1 MKAKHLS
8 WVRDSQVNACVCV
21 STDTL
26 EHCPVVEI
34 TSSVLSELLLDQQKI
49 TKTNHPS
56 RRSATEVSSSPREE
70 RQVLPRLCAPPSQSQ
85 SQQQSKSPPP
95 SPRVSSYMYSRPK
108 IFLSVDGTPA
118 QVGVEEL
125 MSLSVTRRRRPPSV
139 VSPRRLEIHQSCDR
153 TREASLMPCHAR
165 WGKAR
170 DQASHRYLE
179 PIRDRD
185 KRWFQDELTVLTEWH
200 APLEEVSVSNQM
212 TQSHDAVRVR
222 QERKW
227 KMDHMTPS
235 GVVVVPVEDHHH
247 HVRASSSN
255 TTRSWT
261 IQDQMKLFILRDGR
275 MISSSFAI
283 ISIYGL
289 GIHGRIYGTGIRRNR
304 KLILEAYVPE
314 TCARYSLELSLDELE
329 DLFSTAHLT
338 ELLVAGK
345 KHQVRVVVRWIF
357 NIGHIHQSISN
368 SRTIIAVSPN
378 SVHVVFSISRKRST
392 AGRGE
397 EAGP

>member
-1 MKAKHLS
+1 MGKGFS
-8 WVRDSQVNACVCV
+8 SECMCVCV

-34 TSSVLSELLLDQQKI
+34 TSSVLSELLLDQQKTSKI
-49 TKTNHPS
+49 NHPS
-56 RRSATEVSSSPREE
+56 RRSAAEVSSSPREE
-70 RQVLPRLCAPPSQSQ
+70 RQVLPRLCAPPPQSQSQ
-85 SQQQSKSPPP
+85 SPLP

-125 MSLSVTRRRRPPSV
+125 KSLSVTRRRRPPV
-139 VSPRRLEIHQSCDR
+139 LSPRRLEIHQSCDR

-170 DQASHRYLE
+170 DEASHRYLE

-200 APLEEVSVSNQM
+200 APLEEVSMSSNQM

-235 GVVVVPVEDHHH
+235 GVVVPVEDHH

-261 IQDQMKLFILRDGR
+261 VQDQMKLFILRDGR

-289 GIHGRIYGTGIRRNR
+289 GIHGRIYGMGIRRNR
-304 KLILEAYVPE
+304 KLIFEAYVPE

-345 KHQVRVVVRWIF
+345 KHQVRSVVRWIF
-357 NIGHIHQSISN
+357 DIGHIHQSICN